1 MIGTLLSGR
10 FRLEERVGSGG
21 MSTVY
26 RAFDETLERW
36 VAIKIL
42 QNEIADDDDQLER
55 FRREARAVARLNH
68 PHVVTVIDAGEDQGC
83 PYIVFEY
90 ISGETLKERIR
101 RLGRLPVPEA
111 LAYAIEIARALQAA
125 HSEMLVHRDVK
136 PQNVLLDTDGRAKV
150 TDFGIARSLEGGDG
164 LTLAGRVLGTTDYV
178 SPEQALGR
186 EVTPQSDI
194 YSLGVVLYEMLT
206 GDVPFRAD
214 APVAVA
220 MKHVREPMPDV
231 QLARPE
237 VSANTAAIV
246 DRATAKETRNRY
258 RTIEQMLIDLEDAL
272 ALEATRAGQTSGE
285 ATTVLR
291 ALPGERFRV
300 PWRVRFPRRAAALT
314 LLLAAV
320 AAVIVVLVVSRT
332 HENTPSRSSAPP
344 QPKGA
349 PALAPVKFAPNAA
362 TDFDPFGGDGEH
374 PADTPKVIDH
384 NALTAWTT
392 ERYDSGLQKPG
403 VGIYV
408 DAASP
413 VIARRLDI
421 LAREESGYTAQVLGA
436 AGSSAPTRIQDW
448 APVARSTTVGNGTT
462 RIPVDTNGKGYR
474 FYLVWITKLPAGG
487 QAAINELTLYR

>member
-1 MIGTLLSGR
+1 VIGTLLSGR

-42 QNEIADDDDQLER
+42 QNEVAEDDDQLER

-90 ISGETLKERIR
+90 ISGETLKDRIR

-111 LAYAIEIARALQAA
+111 LAYAIEIARALEAA
-125 HSEMLVHRDVK
+125 HAERLVHRDVK

-150 TDFGIARSLEGGDG
+150 TDFGIARSLEGGEG

-178 SPEQALGR
+178 SPEQALGQ

-194 YSLGVVLYEMLT
+194 YSLGIVLYEMLT

-220 MKHVREPMPDV
+220 MKHVREPLPDV

-246 DRATAKETRNRY
+246 DYATAKETRNRY
-258 RTIEQMLIDLEDAL
+258 QSIEQMLIDLEGAL

-320 AAVIVVLVVSRT
+320 AAVIVVVLVSRT
-332 HENTPSRSSAPP
+332 HENKPHGAGPP
-344 QPKGA
+344 QPKGTA
-349 PALAPVKFAPNAA
+349 PLVAVKLAPDAA
-362 TDFDPFGGDGEH
+362 NDYDPFGGDGEH
-374 PADTPKVIDH
+374 HADVGKAIDH
-384 NALTAWTT
+384 NALTAWST
-392 ERYDSGLQKPG
+392 ETYDSGIPQSKPG
-403 VGIYV
+403 VGLWV
-408 DAASP
+408 DAGSQM
-413 VIARRLDI
+413 IARRLDI
-421 LAREESGYTAQVLGA
+421 ISRQANYQARILA
-436 AGSSAPTRIQDW
+436 AGGEFAPPKIESWT
-448 APVARSTTVGNGTT
+448 PVSPATTVGSVT
-462 RIPVDTNGKGYR
+462 RIPINTNGKSYR
-474 FYLVWITKLPAGG
+474 FYLVWITKIAPGGSAG
-487 QAAINELTLYR
+487 INELTLNR

>member
-1 MIGTLLSGR
+1 M
-10 FRLEERVGSGG
+10 GSGG

-42 QNEIADDDDQLER
+42 QNEIAEDDDQLER

-90 ISGETLKERIR
+90 ISGETLKDRIR
-101 RLGRLPVPEA
+101 RLGRLPIPEA
-111 LAYAIEIARALQAA
+111 LAYSIEIARALQAA

-150 TDFGIARSLEGGDG
+150 TDFGIARSLEGGEG

-178 SPEQALGR
+178 SPEQALGQ

-237 VSANTAAIV
+237 VSANTASIV
-246 DRATAKETRNRY
+246 ERATAKETRNRY
-258 RTIEQMLIDLEDAL
+258 RTIEQMQIDLEDAL

-291 ALPGERFRV
+291 ALPGERFRA
-300 PWRVRFPRRAAALT
+300 PWRVRFPRRVAALT
-314 LLLAAV
+314 LLLAAI
-320 AAVIVVLVVSRT
+320 AAVIVVVLATRT
-332 HENTPSRSSAPP
+332 HENAPGP
-344 QPKGA
+344 PAPTQPKGA
-349 PALAPVKFAPNAA
+349 PALQPVKLAPDAA
-362 TDFDPFGGDGEH
+362 NDFDPIGGDGEH
-374 PADTPKVIDH
+374 HADTPKAIDH
-384 NALTAWTT
+384 NPVTMWTT
-392 ERYDSGLQKPG
+392 ERYDSGIPQTKPG
-403 VGIYV
+403 VGLYV
-408 DAASP
+408 DAGSP
-413 VIARRLDI
+413 VLARRLDI
-421 LAREESGYTAQVLGA
+421 ISRESGYTAQVLAA
-436 AGSSAPTRIQDW
+436 AGTSAPPNVQDW
-448 APVARSTTVGNGTT
+448 TPVSGSTVVGSAT
-462 RIPVDTNGKGYR
+462 RIPVDTNGKSYR
-474 FYLVWITKLPAGG
+474 FYLVWITKLAAGG

>member
-1 MIGTLLSGR
+1 
-10 FRLEERVGSGG
+10 

-42 QNEIADDDDQLER
+42 QTEIADDDDQLER

-90 ISGETLKERIR
+90 ISGETLKDRIR

-125 HSEMLVHRDVK
+125 HAERLVHRDVK

-150 TDFGIARSLEGGDG
+150 TDFGIARSLEGDGG

-178 SPEQALGR
+178 SPEQALGQ

-194 YSLGVVLYEMLT
+194 YSLGIVLYEMLT

-220 MKHVREPMPDV
+220 MKHVREPLPDV

-237 VSANTAAIV
+237 VSANTASIV
-246 DRATAKETRNRY
+246 DAATAKETRNRY
-258 RTIEQMLIDLEDAL
+258 QTIEQMQDDLEVAL
-272 ALEATRAGQTSGE
+272 ALEASRAGQTSGE

-291 ALPGERFRV
+291 ALPEEGVRV
-300 PWRVRFPRRAAALT
+300 PWRLRFPRRAAALT
-314 LLLAAV
+314 ALFAALAGVALVLLL
-320 AAVIVVLVVSRT
+320 SRT
-332 HENTPSRSSAPP
+332 HEAPP
-344 QPKGA
+344 ANEPAQPKGT
-349 PALAPVKFAPNAA
+349 PALVPLKLPAGAA
-362 TDFDPFGGDGEH
+362 HDYDPIGGDGEH
-374 PADTPKVIDH
+374 TADTPKAIDH
-384 NALTAWTT
+384 NVVTAWTT
-392 ERYDSGLQKPG
+392 ETYDSGIPQTKPG
-403 VGIYV
+403 VGLYV
-408 DAASP
+408 DTGTP
-413 VIARRLDI
+413 VTGRRLDVI
-421 LAREESGYTAQVLGA
+421 SRQSTYRAQVLA
-436 AGSSAPTRIQDW
+436 ATGPTAPADISGWTPVSATVTVKGSAH
-448 APVARSTTVGNGTT
+448 
-462 RIPVDTNGKGYR
+462 IPLDTKGKGYQL
-474 FYLVWITKLPAGG
+474 YLLWITELPPGG
-487 QAAINELTLYR
+487 KGGVNELTLNR